1 MGRWQFWP
9 IQNIAHLLFPSNLIV
24 IFRDSNPSKFMFI
37 RNMYDIP
44 LIWYWFQHDS
54 LSSSFIYLSP
64 LAPRTPWQWLLSLAD
79 GWLAQLVTVQLAI
92 LHFGFIIPTI
102 WEWFLHVFTQQKW
115 PFLPSSPRWP
125 HGNHSVNGKTSGS
138 IHPIKSPMKPPK
150 KPWDPTWDPTLS
162 GSFRYV
168 HS

>member
-115 PFLPSSPRWP
+115 PFLPSKSGNGSYLDLPDCNWMFVWIMRDSPVDRSY
-125 HGNHSVNGKTSGS
+125 NQYLRCTS
-138 IHPIKSPMKPPK
+138 K
-150 KPWDPTWDPTLS
+150 
-162 GSFRYV
+162 
-168 HS
+168 